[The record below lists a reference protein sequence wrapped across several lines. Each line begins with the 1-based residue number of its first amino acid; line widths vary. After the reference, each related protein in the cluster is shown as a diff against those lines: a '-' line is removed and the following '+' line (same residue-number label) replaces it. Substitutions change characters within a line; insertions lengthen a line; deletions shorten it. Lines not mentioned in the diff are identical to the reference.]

1 MGAPGLLIGV
11 ISDTHDNIE
20 KIREAV
26 NLLKNT
32 GVDMVI
38 HLGDYVAPFSLI
50 ELAGLGVPVKGVFG
64 NNDGEKSGL
73 LAAASSL
80 GFELHDQGYT
90 LEVDGRR
97 ILLLHGFGSP
107 DNTRE
112 LVYALASSGRWDAV
126 LYGHTHQPDIRYIRG
141 VLVLNPG
148 TVSGIL
154 NKPSMATLDTGRMT
168 ARVIEI

>member
-1 MGAPGLLIGV
+1 MLIGV
-11 ISDTHDNIE
+11 ISDTHDNID

-26 NLLKNT
+26 KVLKEAD
-32 GVDMVI
+32 VDI
-38 HLGDYVAPFSLI
+38 ALHLGDYVAPFSLV

-64 NNDGEKSGL
+64 NNDGEKAGL

-80 GFELHDQGYT
+80 GFELHEQGYT
-90 LEVDGRR
+90 LEADSRR
-97 ILLLHGFGSP
+97 LLLLHGFGSP

-154 NKPSMATLDTGRMT
+154 NKPSMAILDTGRMT